1 MKPLS
6 ILLTL
11 ILSLGCS
18 KDDEAAA
25 QEGDEPPT
33 LPAKNTEPTESGS
46 TTNAPTTTTNAPT
59 TTTNAPTTTTNA
71 PTTTTNAPTTTTNT
85 TLILPVGKQRQ
96 WTYATGQ
103 QADLDLFFRK
113 KPINVLTNAF
123 GLPSGTQ
130 AAGQLGIWFYDKMKV
145 DWQGTNYTKINVIV
159 GKGRVVK
166 ITIDPRSAKGED
178 GVDPDTEPPPE

>member
-1 MKPLS
+1 MKPLSTLS

-11 ILSLGCS
+11 LLALGCS

-25 QEGDEPPT
+25 QDGGETGDEPPA
-33 LPAKNTEPTESGS
+33 LPAGNTEPTEPG
-46 TTNAPTTTTNAPT
+46 

-85 TLILPVGKQRQ
+85 TLNLPVGKQRQ
-96 WTYATGQ
+96 WAYATGQ
-103 QADLDLFFRK
+103 QADLDLFFLK

-159 GKGRVVK
+159 GKGQVVK
-166 ITIDPRSAKGED
+166 ITIDPRSAKGEE
-178 GVDPDTEPPPE
+178 GVDPDTEPTPE

>member
-6 ILLTL
+6 TLSIMLTL
-11 ILSLGCS
+11 LLALGCS

-25 QEGDEPPT
+25 QEGGETGDEPPT
-33 LPAKNTEPTESGS
+33 LPAENTEPTESGS

-59 TTTNAPTTTTNA
+59 TTTN
-71 PTTTTNAPTTTTNT
+71 T
-85 TLILPVGKQRQ
+85 TLNLPVGKQRQ
-96 WTYATGQ
+96 WAYATGQ

-130 AAGQLGIWFYDKMKV
+130 AAGQIGIWFYDKMKV
-145 DWQGTNYTKINVIV
+145 DWQGTNYTKMNVWV
-159 GKGRVVK
+159 SQGKVMK

-178 GVDPDTEPPPE
+178 GVDPDTEPTPE

>member
-1 MKPLS
+1 MKPLSTLS

-11 ILSLGCS
+11 LLALGCS

-71 PTTTTNAPTTTTNT
+71 PTTTTNT

-103 QADLDLFFRK
+103 QADLDLFFLK

-159 GKGRVVK
+159 GKGQVVK
-166 ITIDPRSAKGED
+166 ITIDPRSAKGEE
-178 GVDPDTEPPPE
+178 GVDSDTEPTPE